1 MRNKSE
7 QFDLHLQDLAVFAKM
22 LSHPARIQILKKL
35 VKKKSCTCN
44 DIVGEL
50 PLAQATVSQ
59 HLKVMKE
66 VGIIE
71 GKVDGPW
78 VCYCIN
84 RKKMRQLRDGFE
96 SLFQTSFNKC
106 C

>member
-1 MRNKSE
+1 MINKSE
-7 QFDLHLQDLAVFAKM
+7 QFAPELQELASFAKV
-22 LSHPARIQILKKL
+22 LSHPARIQILNEL
-35 VKKKSCTCN
+35 VKKQSCTCL

-59 HLKVMKE
+59 HLKAMKD

-71 GKVDGPW
+71 GQVDGPR

-84 RKKMRQLRDGFE
+84 REKMKQLRDGFV
-96 SLFQTSFNKC
+96 SLFQTSFNQC

>member
-7 QFDLHLQDLAVFAKM
+7 QFEPELQELAAFAKV
-22 LSHPARIQILKKL
+22 LSHPARIQILQEL
-35 VKKKSCTCN
+35 VKKQSCTCL
-44 DIVGEL
+44 DIVEEL

-59 HLKVMKE
+59 HLKAMKDIGLIKGE
-66 VGIIE
+66 
-71 GKVDGPW
+71 VDGPR

-84 RKKMRQLRDGFE
+84 PEKMKELRDRFV
-96 SLFQTSFNKC
+96 SLFKNSFSKC

>member
-1 MRNKSE
+1 MINKSE
-7 QFDLHLQDLAVFAKM
+7 QFDIELQMLATFAKI
-22 LSHPARIQILKKL
+22 LSHPARIQILQEL
-35 VKKKSCTCN
+35 VKKNSCTCL

-59 HLKVMKE
+59 HLKAMKD
-66 VGIIE
+66 VGLIE
-71 GKVDGPW
+71 GQVDGPR

-84 RKKMRQLRDGFE
+84 REKMRALRDGFT
-96 SLFQTSFNKC
+96 SLFKTSFNKC

>member
-1 MRNKSE
+1 MINKSE
-7 QFDLHLQDLAVFAKM
+7 QFDIELQELATFAKV
-22 LSHPARIQILKKL
+22 LSHPARIQILQEL
-35 VKKKSCTCN
+35 VKKNSCTCL
-44 DIVGEL
+44 DIVSEL

-59 HLKVMKE
+59 HLKAMKD
-66 VGIIE
+66 VGLIE
-71 GKVDGPW
+71 GQVDGPR

-84 RKKMRQLRDGFE
+84 REKMRALRDGFT